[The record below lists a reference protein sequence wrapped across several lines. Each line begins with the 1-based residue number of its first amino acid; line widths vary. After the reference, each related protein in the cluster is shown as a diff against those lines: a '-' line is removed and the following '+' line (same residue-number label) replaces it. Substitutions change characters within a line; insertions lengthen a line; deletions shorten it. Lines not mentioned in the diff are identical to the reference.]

1 MSLAFGLFRSLRCLL
16 LPIVRPRCDDGDMP
30 SRADDWM
37 RQALRD
43 LAHAHDTPGD
53 GVYEWAAF
61 AAQQAAEKAVKAL
74 FQSLGGEARGHSITQ
89 LLAALPPAMRPS
101 AAAIEEAKELERHY
115 IGPRYPNSYPEGAPG
130 DFYTVAEAR
139 RAIAAAERIIEH
151 CQRHLV
157 R

>member
-1 MSLAFGLFRSLRCLL
+1 MA
-16 LPIVRPRCDDGDMP
+16 
-30 SRADDWM
+30 SRADDWL

-43 LAHAHDTPGD
+43 LAHARNTFDD
-53 GVYEWAAF
+53 GIYEWAAF

-74 FQSLGGEARGHSITQ
+74 YQSLGAEARGHSVTQ
-89 LLAALPPAMRPS
+89 LFASLPATVRPS
-101 AAAIEEAKELERHY
+101 DAQIEDAKELERHY

-130 DFYTVAEAR
+130 DFYTETEAQ
-139 RAIAAAERIIEH
+139 RAIAAAERVIEH

>member
-1 MSLAFGLFRSLRCLL
+1 MLRC
-16 LPIVRPRCDDGDMP
+16 DHDTMP
-30 SRADDWM
+30 SRADDWL

-43 LAHAHDTPGD
+43 LAHARDTFED

-74 FQSLGGEARGHSITQ
+74 FQSLGAEARGHSITQ
-89 LLAALPPAMRPS
+89 LLASLPPAVRPPES
-101 AAAIEEAKELERHY
+101 AIEDAKELERHY

-130 DFYTVAEAR
+130 DFYTATEAR
-139 RAIAAAERIIEH
+139 RAIAAAEHVIEH

>member
-1 MSLAFGLFRSLRCLL
+1 
-16 LPIVRPRCDDGDMP
+16 MP
-30 SRADDWM
+30 SRAEDWL

-43 LAHAHDTPGD
+43 LDHARNTIGD

-74 FQSLGGEARGHSITQ
+74 FQSLGADARGHSVSQ
-89 LLAALPPAMRPS
+89 LLSTLPQTVAPS
-101 AAAIEEAKELERHY
+101 ADVIEDAKDLDRHD

-130 DFYTVAEAR
+130 DFYTAAEAR
-139 RAIAAAERIIEH
+139 RAIAAAERIVEH